1 MEYFRKEWE
10 SGGERQALK
19 TCLLALHSVRTE
31 EEYKAQAREL
41 GADDELMSE
50 VAEVLRVLRQNRG
63 SQWKKKKQMLFWKS
77 LLENITEEPGH
88 NCFQAPGTER
98 AVTPGREY
106 LNKTVDEMK

>member
-1 MEYFRKEWE
+1 MEKALEYFRKEWE

-50 VAEVLRVLRQNRG
+50 VAEVLRVFAAKPG
-63 SQWKKKKQMLFWKS
+63 ITVEKEKQMLFWKS

-88 NCFQAPGTER
+88 NCFRRRER
-98 AVTPGREY
+98 SGQ
-106 LNKTVDEMK
+106 

>member
-1 MEYFRKEWE
+1 MAKALEYFRKEWE

-50 VAEVLRVLRQNRG
+50 VAEVLRVFAAKPG
-63 SQWKKKKQMLFWKS
+63 ITVEKEKTDA
-77 LLENITEEPGH
+77 LLEKLTGEYH
-88 NCFQAPGTER
+88 RGT
-98 AVTPGREY
+98 GS
-106 LNKTVDEMK
+106 

>member
-1 MEYFRKEWE
+1 
-10 SGGERQALK
+10 
-19 TCLLALHSVRTE
+19 
-31 EEYKAQAREL
+31 
-41 GADDELMSE
+41 MSE
-50 VAEVLRVLRQNRG
+50 VAEVLRVFAAKPG
-63 SQWKKKKQMLFWKS
+63 ITVEKEKQMLFWKS

>member
-50 VAEVLRVLRQNRG
+50 VAEVLRVFAAKPGITVEKRKNRCSSG
-63 SQWKKKKQMLFWKS
+63 KAYWRISQR
-77 LLENITEEPGH
+77 NRVITV
-88 NCFQAPGTER
+88 FRRRER
-98 AVTPGREY
+98 SEQ
-106 LNKTVDEMK
+106 